1 MAHVSADRVRDTST
15 STGTGAFVVSGTAP
29 TAFRT
34 FSAVLSTNDTF
45 YYAIQH
51 QTANEWEVGLG
62 TYSSANTIT
71 RTTVYASSASGSA
84 VTFSA
89 GTKDVFITL
98 AATRTIQ
105 YDGSSNVGIGTS
117 SPASRLQVYD
127 ATNAAIQLT
136 GDAVAGYVV
145 ERYSTN
151 ASGPYFFTRKG
162 RGTYAS
168 QAAVTTGDVAGE
180 YLFGVWGGTTN
191 RTIARIRSTVE
202 AYTSDSDIAGNLS
215 FYTSPSGAAA
225 GTEKVR
231 INGAGDFAIGT
242 TAPSTR
248 LDVAASNPTRGLI
261 ARLQNP
267 SVSGQTG
274 SQLWFNQSGIANWVI
289 GQPASTDAFAIW
301 SSRTDVADGTERMRI
316 TSAGNVAIGTTSAAS
331 KMYITTSSSTAY
343 GLISQTPTVGLT
355 TGNYVNMAYFANSR
369 STNNDGLRI
378 VNVRDSTGSGVGNWE
393 TESFRIRRSVDQND
407 GSSGVQEEIVFGAN
421 LLAFNTAGSERMRI
435 DSSGNVGVGTTSPT
449 AKITAYSGGTNATTY
464 NTMIAA
470 GGGSTATIQN
480 QGTTSVSTTAT
491 TILTSGQYGSFC
503 LVFGSDGTNRFMD
516 VVLFGLG
523 TGNVNVISSLN
534 VAGSPSAR
542 TYSQS
547 SSIYKLAM
555 ASGTY
560 TVQVAAF
567 SMSG

>member
-34 FSAVLSTNDTF
+34 FSAVLSTSDTF

-62 TYSSANTIT
+62 TYSSTNTIT

-98 AATRTIQ
+98 AAARSVQLDNNGAIPGITDAGNLTFTGTGRRITGDFSNTTTTNRTLFQSSTGTFTDIGALGPSASQSAAWTSYLGNDPTNTSRTRMLATTVDARFESGITGTGT
-105 YDGSSNVGIGTS
+105 YLPMTFYTNGSERMRVDTSGNVGVGTS
-117 SPASRLQVYD
+117 SPSGKFHVSGGRSYFTANSEQFDVALKY
-127 ATNAAIQLT
+127 NAAT
-136 GDAVAGYVV
+136 
-145 ERYSTN
+145 S
-151 ASGPYFFTRKG
+151 
-162 RGTYAS
+162 
-168 QAAVTTGDVAGE
+168 
-180 YLFGVWGGTTN
+180 GVWLG
-191 RTIARIRSTVE
+191 
-202 AYTSDSDIAGNLS
+202 
-215 FYTSPSGAAA
+215 SPG
-225 GTEKVR
+225 
-231 INGAGDFAIGT
+231 
-242 TAPSTR
+242 
-248 LDVAASNPTRGLI
+248 
-261 ARLQNP
+261 
-267 SVSGQTG
+267 
-274 SQLWFNQSGIANWVI
+274 
-289 GQPASTDAFAIW
+289 TDAFTV
-301 SSRTDVADGTERMRI
+301 STE
-316 TSAGNVAIGTTSAAS
+316 G
-331 KMYITTSSSTAY
+331 
-343 GLISQTPTVGLT
+343 
-355 TGNYVNMAYFANSR
+355 
-369 STNNDGLRI
+369 
-378 VNVRDSTGSGVGNWE
+378 
-393 TESFRIRRSVDQND
+393 
-407 GSSGVQEEIVFGAN
+407 GA
-421 LLAFNTAGSERMRI
+421 ERMRI
-435 DSSGNVGVGTTSPT
+435 DSSGNVGIGTTSPAVKLHVSGGVGSTGGSVVSTGAAITMYYDTSNDYGVTSTLSNGVAWKPYVVRSAGMIFKTTSDVEAARLDTSGNLGVGTSSPT

-480 QGTTSVSTTAT
+480 QGTTSVSTSAT

-523 TGNVNVISSLN
+523 TGTVNVISSLS

-547 SSIYKLAM
+547 SSTYKLAM

-567 SMSG
+567 TMSG

>member
-34 FSAVLSTNDTF
+34 FSAVLSTSDTF

-51 QTANEWEVGLG
+51 QTVNEWEVGLG

-71 RTTVYASSASGSA
+71 RTTVYASSAGGSA

-98 AATRTIQ
+98 AAARTIQ
-105 YDGSSNVGIGTS
+105 YTGDGNVGIGT
-117 SPASRLQVYD
+117 
-127 ATNAAIQLT
+127 
-136 GDAVAGYVV
+136 
-145 ERYSTN
+145 
-151 ASGPYFFTRKG
+151 
-162 RGTYAS
+162 
-168 QAAVTTGDVAGE
+168 
-180 YLFGVWGGTTN
+180 
-191 RTIARIRSTVE
+191 
-202 AYTSDSDIAGNLS
+202 
-215 FYTSPSGAAA
+215 TSPSAYG
-225 GTEKVR
+225 KFV
-231 INGAGDFAIGT
+231 
-242 TAPSTR
+242 
-248 LDVAASNPTRGLI
+248 
-261 ARLQNP
+261 
-267 SVSGQTG
+267 VSGGDGNTM
-274 SQLWFNQSGIANWVI
+274 FNV
-289 GQPASTDAFAIW
+289 
-301 SSRTDVADGTERMRI
+301 
-316 TSAGNVAIGTTSAAS
+316 
-331 KMYITTSSSTAY
+331 
-343 GLISQTPTVGLT
+343 
-355 TGNYVNMAYFANSR
+355 
-369 STNNDGLRI
+369 
-378 VNVRDSTGSGVGNWE
+378 
-393 TESFRIRRSVDQND
+393 
-407 GSSGVQEEIVFGAN
+407 GSSGLLRIAGYSSSFSGA
-421 LLAFNTAGSERMRI
+421 LLESTNTAQSGYLPIALNGSYAVVATGGSERMRI
-435 DSSGNVGVGTTSPT
+435 DSSGNVGIGTSSPAGKLEVSSANNIVYSTGTAGFGAFYARGSGTSNSYLFMGNATSGEQGRITTENGGAIAFANTASATERMRIDSSGNVGIGTTSPT
-449 AKITAYSGGTNATTY
+449 AKITAYSGGANATTY

-470 GGGSTATIQN
+470 GGGSTCTVQN

-523 TGNVNVISSLN
+523 TGTVNVISSLS

-547 SSIYKLAM
+547 SSTYKLAM